1 MVMLDLPPLRT
12 KLAVTFA
19 LAFMV
24 ILHVGDAPEHPPDHP
39 ANEEPAP
46 GVAERVTTVPL
57 EKLEPEGLFETVP
70 DPDLFMVRV
79 YLVAFALKLADMA

>member
-1 MVMLDLPPLRT
+1 
-12 KLAVTFA
+12 
-19 LAFMV
+19 MV

-70 DPDLFMVRV
+70 DPDPDLFMVRV